1 MTSPLIAATRPFMLA
16 VPYLS
21 QNDSAT
27 AEGPRMCFSSSCAM
41 AAAFLR
47 PGCLSG
53 AGQADDRYLQRVHR
67 YGDSTDA
74 GAQVAALGSLGI
86 SARFR
91 QDGDLEQL
99 IQQLQRGIPCPVGW
113 LHHGPVSAPQG
124 DGHWS
129 LVIGWRPAEGQ
140 LLLHDPNG
148 EADLLAGGY
157 RSTALGSG
165 EAVAYS
171 ERNWGRRWQVEGPGS
186 GWWLEL
192 S

>member
-1 MTSPLIAATRPFMLA
+1 MTSPLIAATRPLTLA
-16 VPYLS
+16 VPYFS

-53 AGQADDRYLQRVHR
+53 AGQADDRYLERVHR

-91 QDGDLEQL
+91 QDGDIEQL
-99 IQQLQRGIPCPVGW
+99 IQQLQRGIPSPVGW
-113 LHHGPVSAPQG
+113 LHHGAVSAPRG

-129 LVIGWRPAEGQ
+129 LVIGWRPAAGQ